1 MVPVVEIK
9 NRSVEICTDTEK
21 KGCIK
26 TAMLFYV
33 LEGSVEF
40 VYDHRKV
47 ELKES
52 DILVINRGTE
62 YMFHGTDDLMMAT
75 LELMGKTFEA
85 VCDGVRIFV
94 NCNSS
99 EGQSEHYKQLRL
111 LVRQMI
117 LNQLF
122 VEEDE
127 KKYSYLVFEYYS
139 LYYKLLETI
148 VAYFLEGS
156 LAESRQKDSGY
167 KNTARRE
174 EIERYLNVHYMEPV
188 SLDDVS
194 DELFISKG
202 YLSKYFVHC
211 FGITF
216 SRYLKELRLKHAM
229 SDLLYTDKPIT
240 QIAFDNGFSG
250 SSFFCKERTACNMLL
265 EFAGQHWKCI
275 GSLKNRYATAYY
287 DTGQV
292 YQICKVLEPF
302 LRGDTAGCK

>member
-1 MVPVVEIK
+1 
-9 NRSVEICTDTEK
+9 
-21 KGCIK
+21 
-26 TAMLFYV
+26 MLFYV

-156 LAESRQKDSGY
+156 FVESGQKDSKY
-167 KNTARRE
+167 KN
-174 EIERYLNVHYMEPV
+174 
-188 SLDDVS
+188 
-194 DELFISKG
+194 
-202 YLSKYFVHC
+202 
-211 FGITF
+211 
-216 SRYLKELRLKHAM
+216 
-229 SDLLYTDKPIT
+229 
-240 QIAFDNGFSG
+240 DN
-250 SSFFCKERTACNMLL
+250 RN
-265 EFAGQHWKCI
+265 
-275 GSLKNRYATAYY
+275 
-287 DTGQV
+287 
-292 YQICKVLEPF
+292 
-302 LRGDTAGCK
+302 